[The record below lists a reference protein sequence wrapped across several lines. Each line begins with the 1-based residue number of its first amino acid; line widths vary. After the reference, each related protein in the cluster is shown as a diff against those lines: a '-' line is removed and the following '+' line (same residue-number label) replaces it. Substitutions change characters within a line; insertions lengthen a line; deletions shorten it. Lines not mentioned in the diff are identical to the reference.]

1 MKRKENNMEQIILAV
16 TIIFMILVAFVAV
29 LFLSPLK
36 GFLKKKTTKEEYETL
51 LALAE
56 ISVRWAKQWMDTATG
71 QEKKREVYGYLIERC
86 KALGLE
92 FTAEDID
99 KAIEASYEAIK
110 KEQE

>member
-1 MKRKENNMEQIILAV
+1 MENLLLII
-16 TIIFMILVAFVAV
+16 TITLLIVVAV
-29 LFLSPLK
+29 AAILFATPVKKLLQ
-36 GFLKKKTTKEEYETL
+36 KKTTKEEYDTL

-71 QEKKREVYGYLIERC
+71 EEKKQEVYAYLLARC

-92 FTAEDID
+92 FTEEDID

-110 KEQE
+110 KEKE

>member
-1 MKRKENNMEQIILAV
+1 MENLLLII
-16 TIIFMILVAFVAV
+16 TIALLIVVAV
-29 LFLSPLK
+29 AAILFATPVKKLLQ
-36 GFLKKKTTKEEYETL
+36 KKTTKEEYDTL

-71 QEKKREVYGYLIERC
+71 EEKKQEVYAYLLARC

-92 FTAEDID
+92 FTEEDID

-110 KEQE
+110 KEKE

>member
-1 MKRKENNMEQIILAV
+1 MEQIILAV
-16 TIIFMILVAFVAV
+16 TIIFMILVAFVTV

-110 KEQE
+110 KEKEE